1 MSLSAG
7 SKPSS
12 GLENDTEEQPVSGP
26 GSAPRPP
33 ARSLGAVS
41 SLPEAPSLGP
51 DTRIVTATWQG
62 WGSQVTGDHCG
73 TCGLLCGGCPAHG
86 R

>member
-26 GSAPRPP
+26 GSAPP
-33 ARSLGAVS
+33 ATGA
-41 SLPEAPSLGP
+41 LA
-51 DTRIVTATWQG
+51 
-62 WGSQVTGDHCG
+62 GSGEF
-73 TCGLLCGGCPAHG
+73 AA
-86 R
+86 